1 MKKNLNF
8 LKLSISISL
17 LVAVSAS
24 SLKAYSNPIKSSA
37 IQDSLSSSLFLQQAT
52 ILTNEA
58 LLTSKIVAEKANNSQ
73 LKSLGQQMVDK
84 NIQVMDELRKLG
96 KAKNVN
102 AVNTSPQ
109 SGLRPDGRID
119 SAPINLQDTSR
130 LNNATGE
137 AVGSAK
143 TANSTTTSDVDVAKE
158 VVMLKD
164 LNGSAFDKAY
174 QTIAVNNQTKLI
186 AVLQKGTMSAD
197 SEIKKFAKKALTLT
211 KSNLKK
217 LEKMSL

>member
-1 MKKNLNF
+1 MKNNLNF
-8 LKLSISISL
+8 LKLSVSLSL
-17 LVAVSAS
+17 LFAVSTT
-24 SLKAYSNPIKSSA
+24 SLKAYSNAIKSIT
-37 IQDSLSSSLFLQQAT
+37 IQDSLGSSMFLQQAA

-58 LLTSKIVAEKANNSQ
+58 LLTSKIAADRANNSQ

-84 NIQVMDELRKLG
+84 NIQLTDELRKLG
-96 KAKNVN
+96 KIKNVN

-137 AVGSAK
+137 AVGSSK
-143 TANSTTTSDVDVAKE
+143 TANSTPTDDVDVAKE
-158 VVMLKD
+158 IVMLKG

-174 QTIAVNNQTKLI
+174 QTIAVNNQTKLVAI
-186 AVLQKGTMSAD
+186 LQKGTMSTD
-197 SEIKKFAKKALTLT
+197 IEIKKFAKKALTIT